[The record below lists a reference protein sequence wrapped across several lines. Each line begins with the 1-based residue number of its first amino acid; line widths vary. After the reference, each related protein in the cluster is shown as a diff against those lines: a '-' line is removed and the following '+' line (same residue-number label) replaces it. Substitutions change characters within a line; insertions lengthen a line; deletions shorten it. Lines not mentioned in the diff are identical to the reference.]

1 MVPASRHVKLIHEQ
15 YLPMKRLFRRRLPRT
30 QIVSAHLRVVQVRMH
45 YYEWWSRALKPG
57 IHFVEVDEGAAMCDD
72 IVRKVS
78 YRLQRTAGSCHSV
91 CISAWRVVAVKV
103 SLYVPGRS
111 RSWTT

>member
-1 MVPASRHVKLIHEQ
+1 
-15 YLPMKRLFRRRLPRT
+15 
-30 QIVSAHLRVVQVRMH
+30 MH

-78 YRLQRTAGSCHSV
+78 TGFSTLTYIA
-91 CISAWRVVAVKV
+91 
-103 SLYVPGRS
+103 
-111 RSWTT
+111 